1 MFEYFFV
8 RRVLWYKFQ
17 NILALIE
24 IISIFALFTVQLYI
38 MLLVDFLFP
47 DYSTAL
53 MKECILAFVF
63 ENITF
68 FKMGD
73 LRGDVK
79 KLVILVF

>member
-1 MFEYFFV
+1 MSERQQRRNVRVFIREYLF
-8 RRVLWYKFQ
+8 
-17 NILALIE
+17 LALIE

-68 FKMGD
+68 FIMVD
-73 LRGDVK
+73 LTGDVK
-79 KLVILVF
+79 NW